1 MFYNLMWPTGGL
13 TGKHAWL
20 SHFSFTK
27 AQLCFVLFEGGSTCP
42 DAAVYVLD
50 VLSIF
55 VLKQKF

>member
-1 MFYNLMWPTGGL
+1 MWPTGGL